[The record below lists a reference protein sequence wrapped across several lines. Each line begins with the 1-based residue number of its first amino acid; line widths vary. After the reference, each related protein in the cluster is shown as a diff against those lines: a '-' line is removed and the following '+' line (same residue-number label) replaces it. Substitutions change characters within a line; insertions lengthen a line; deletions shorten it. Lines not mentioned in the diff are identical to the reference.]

1 MVGDLEGAATN
12 PSRRPGGTIRRA
24 RRSPTNAVFSDD
36 LPPGL
41 EAPRWFGHA
50 ERGGQ
55 HQVWLEDLGSDAI
68 RWRLDDYGKAG
79 RARPTAHPREGRRVG
94 SRLRRLPP
102 PELRGIASSA
112 IGDIERR
119 PEQSD
124 SNEVDAGDGVTR
136 QTQRGA
142 SGINVTGGLELSEKE
157 EVAAQPIS
165 GTAVADIMGIASW
178 CKVGE
183 TKTVRNE

>member
-1 MVGDLEGAATN
+1 MRIVGDLEGAATE
-12 PSRRPGGTIRRA
+12 PE
-24 RRSPTNAVFSDD
+24 SPTGWNYPPREALAYERGLFDD

-94 SRLRRLPP
+94 SRSRRLAP
-102 PELRGIASSA
+102 PELCGIASSA

-119 PEQSD
+119 PE
-124 SNEVDAGDGVTR
+124 
-136 QTQRGA
+136 
-142 SGINVTGGLELSEKE
+142 
-157 EVAAQPIS
+157 
-165 GTAVADIMGIASW
+165 
-178 CKVGE
+178 
-183 TKTVRNE
+183 